1 MPEVGVVLGSDSDLR
16 KIASGL
22 DLLNRLGIENEV
34 RIISAHRTPKEAF
47 DYAEKAKTRGI
58 KVIIAVAGLAAHL
71 GGVLAAATTLPVIA
85 VPINAG
91 SLNGLDAVYAS
102 LQMPPGVPVAVV
114 GLDNMKNAAL
124 LAAQILALDSE
135 NIARQ
140 VTEFREKQR
149 QEVLKK
155 DSQLQKVGYQS
166 YLEDNFNSK

>member
-1 MPEVGVVLGSDSDLR
+1 MPEVGVVLGSDSDLK

-22 DLLNRLGIENEV
+22 ELLNKLSIEYEV

-47 DYAEKAKTRGI
+47 EYAEKAKTRGV

-124 LAAQILALDSE
+124 LAAQILALNSE
-135 NIARQ
+135 KVASQ
-140 VTEFREKQR
+140 VTEFREKQK
-149 QEVLKK
+149 QEVLTK
-155 DSQLQKVGYQS
+155 DSYIQKVGYLN
-166 YLEDNFNSK
+166 YLEENISSK